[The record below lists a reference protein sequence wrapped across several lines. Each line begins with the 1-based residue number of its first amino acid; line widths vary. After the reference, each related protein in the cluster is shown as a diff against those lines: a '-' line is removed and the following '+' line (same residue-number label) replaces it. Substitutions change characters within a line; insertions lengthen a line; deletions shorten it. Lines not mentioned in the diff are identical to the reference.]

1 MMKKKNVYKLK
12 VAPEALSFTIIGISS
27 HENDYRLAWNLNE
40 SLGLKLAQ
48 TDHFIP
54 KIGGAFACFVHRDAE
69 QTFRLISN
77 RRNNGYLLN
86 TYKNFD
92 FILKF
97 EKNLDENDITLW
109 LQELKKV
116 ALVSAVMQI
125 PLNKEI
131 ASLLVTEN

>member
-1 MMKKKNVYKLK
+1 M
-12 VAPEALSFTIIGISS
+12 LSFTVVGISS

-48 TDHFIP
+48 TDHLIP
-54 KIGGAFACFVHRDAE
+54 KTGGAFTRFVHRDAE
-69 QTFRLISN
+69 KTVWLISN
-77 RRNNGYLLN
+77 RRDNGYLLK

-97 EKNLDENDITLW
+97 EKKLDEEDLLLW
-109 LQELKKV
+109 LQALKKV
-116 ALVSAVMQI
+116 TLVSAVVQI

-131 ASLLVTEN
+131 LLSLATEN